1 MKLRTCS
8 RREFLGMTAMGIVA
22 VTALPRRSSAAIATA
37 SEQRA
42 AWVDA
47 LDESRSALKPT
58 LRELLARRTSLE
70 TGDFLSP
77 CRRGPS

>member
-1 MKLRTCS
+1 MNKIAPEQWRQIFELLDTV
-8 RREFLGMTAMGIVA
+8 LD
-22 VTALPRRSSAAIATA
+22 LP

-77 CRRGPS
+77 CRRGPG

>member
-1 MKLRTCS
+1 MNKIAPEQWQQIFELLDTV
-8 RREFLGMTAMGIVA
+8 LD
-22 VTALPRRSSAAIATA
+22 LP

-42 AWVDA
+42 AWIDA

-70 TGDFLSP
+70 TDAFLSP
-77 CRRGPS
+77 CRRGPG

>member
-1 MKLRTCS
+1 MNRIAPEQWRQIFELLDTV
-8 RREFLGMTAMGIVA
+8 LD
-22 VTALPRRSSAAIATA
+22 LP

-58 LRELLARRTSLE
+58 LRELLAPRTSLE